1 MPSGFPFLFGSWYEI
16 DRKETY
22 MNDKL
27 KKANSKKGRSDRI
40 KANLPEMVTGFCP
53 VCMINLYSTKKRP
66 RMAGYKIAICE
77 IKNCPFNS

>member
-1 MPSGFPFLFGSWYEI
+1 
-16 DRKETY
+16 

-53 VCMINLYSTKKRP
+53 VCMINLYSTKKRTKDS
-66 RMAGYKIAICE
+66 RL
-77 IKNCPFNS
+77 